1 MKILFY
7 SILFFCSLPT
17 INAQQLGL
25 QVKSFPG
32 LAYKGGGGSFYGG
45 GGFELQ
51 YQHDFGNDRLRG
63 GLEYRMV
70 DWGNQ
75 TGLNLGY
82 NMTFWERTVWRV
94 SGTSGIQLGLAL
106 FRSNP
111 LFAWSLEY
119 SPEIEWQSAQR
130 FFANLS
136 LGLRYT
142 NSPKYKN
149 FGSVNAVFELPVT
162 LGFGFRLGKR
172 EKKEDSGY

>member
-7 SILFFCSLPT
+7 SLLFFCS
-17 INAQQLGL
+17 ISVVNAQQIDFQL
-25 QVKSFPG
+25 KSFPG
-32 LAYKGGGGSFYGG
+32 IAYKGGGGSFYGG

-51 YQHDFGNDRLRG
+51 YQHDFGKDRLLG

-82 NMTFWERTVWRV
+82 NMSFWERNTWRV
-94 SGTSGIQLGLAL
+94 SGTSSIQLGLAL

-119 SPEIEWQSAQR
+119 APEIEWQSAKR

-142 NSPKYKN
+142 NSPNYKK
-149 FGSVNAVFELPVT
+149 FGSVNAVFELPVS
-162 LGFGFRLGKR
+162 LGIGFRLGK
-172 EKKEDSGY
+172 EKPVEIDN